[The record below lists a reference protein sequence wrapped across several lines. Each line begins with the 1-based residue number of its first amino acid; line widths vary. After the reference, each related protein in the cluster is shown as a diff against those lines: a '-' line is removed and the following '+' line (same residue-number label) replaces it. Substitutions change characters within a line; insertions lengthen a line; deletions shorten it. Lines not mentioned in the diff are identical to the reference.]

1 VYDFGVP
8 KTLEDESVAPEPPA
22 SPPVPR
28 NPAVPRVAWLIG
40 PALVAGV
47 AYLDP
52 GNVASNM
59 TAGAQ
64 YGYLLVWVVV
74 LGNVMAWLIQYLSAK
89 LGIVTGR
96 SLPEVLGGRLRNAW
110 GRRAYWLQAELVAM
124 ATDLAEVIGGA
135 VALNLLFGIPLI
147 WGGVITG
154 GVSIA
159 LLMLQSHR
167 GPRTFEFVIMGLL
180 AIIAIGFTVG
190 VFIAPPDPGGLFAGL
205 VPRFEDTTSVLLA
218 ASILGATIMPH
229 AIYAHSALS
238 RDRFA
243 TPGAQAGGGAAAPD
257 APALPGTPARGIPST
272 GSGRRRS
279 WFRVTRG
286 TDTAELLPGTATRL
300 PTDTLLRATRIDVT
314 VAMAIAGTVNL
325 CILLLAAVN
334 LSGVEGTDSLEG
346 AYAALDASLGPVIAT
361 LFAIGLLA
369 SGLASTSVGAYAGA
383 EIMHGLL
390 RVRIPLIARRLV
402 TLVPALAILALGFD
416 PTVSLVLS
424 QVVLSFGIPF
434 ALVPLVALTA
444 KQGLLG
450 RWRNHWVTT
459 AAGIA
464 ASAFLITLNGLL
476 LWLVFTGAA

>member
-1 VYDFGVP
+1 MP
-8 KTLEDESVAPEPPA
+8 KTLDDPSPA
-22 SPPVPR
+22 QALRSP
-28 NPAVPRVAWLIG
+28 NPVPRVALLIG

-64 YGYLLVWVVV
+64 FGYLLVWVVV
-74 LGNVMAWLIQYLSAK
+74 LGNIMAWLIQYLSAK

-96 SLPEVLGGRLRNAW
+96 SLPEVLGGRIGNKW

-135 VALNLLFGIPLI
+135 VALNLLFGVPLI
-147 WGGVITG
+147 WGGLITG
-154 GVSIA
+154 TVSIA
-159 LLMLQSHR
+159 LLVLQSRR

-180 AIIAIGFTVG
+180 AIIAIGFSVG
-190 VFIAPPDPGGLFAGL
+190 VFVAPPDPGGLLAGL
-205 VPRFEDTTSVLLA
+205 VPRFEGTTSVLLA

-229 AIYAHSALS
+229 AIYAHSALA

-243 TPGAQAGGGAAAPD
+243 TRRGEQAGGAGSLSSSKRSPLRQALGAKGAWHGFGIRKGTDAAP
-257 APALPGTPARGIPST
+257 
-272 GSGRRRS
+272 
-279 WFRVTRG
+279 
-286 TDTAELLPGTATRL
+286 ELLPGTATAI
-300 PTDTLLRATRIDVT
+300 PTGILVRATRIDVT

-334 LSGVEGTDSLEG
+334 LAGVEGTDSLEG
-346 AYAALDASLGPVIAT
+346 AYAALGAALGPVIAT
-361 LFAIGLLA
+361 LFAVGLLA

-383 EIMHGLL
+383 EIMYGLL
-390 RVRIPLIARRLV
+390 HVRVPLVLRRLV
-402 TLVPALAILALGFD
+402 TLVPALAILWLGFD
-416 PTVSLVLS
+416 PTLSLVIS

-444 KQGLLG
+444 KAGVLG
-450 RWRNHWVTT
+450 RWKNHWATT

-464 ASAFLITLNGLL
+464 ASVFLIVLNGML
-476 LWLVFTGAA
+476 LWLVFTGA